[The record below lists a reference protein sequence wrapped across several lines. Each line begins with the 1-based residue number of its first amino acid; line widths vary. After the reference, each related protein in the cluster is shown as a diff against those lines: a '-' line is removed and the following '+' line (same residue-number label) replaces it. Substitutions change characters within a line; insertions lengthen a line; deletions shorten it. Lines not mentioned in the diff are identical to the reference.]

1 VCLSLCIDDRAS
13 DVLAGMGITGSLL
26 GMITGVVC
34 VVGAVIGVS
43 GPLQLVVGFFFFFCF
58 LLLLLLL
65 FLVITR
71 E

>member
-1 VCLSLCIDDRAS
+1 VCADDRAT

-43 GPLQLVVGFFFFFCF
+43 GPLQLVVGF
-58 LLLLLLL
+58 LLLLSSSSLL
-65 FLVITR
+65 FLLKSITR
-71 E
+71 EST